1 MSKENNA
8 FIQAMVNKE
17 FVTYEDTLANRVFSF
32 DQMQEVYRDL
42 TNKEEYPTF
51 DIWLWDM
58 IHSGVFEILNTVTVE
73 DNRNQ
78 AAVENV
84 LDRWLNNHQLEM
96 VKTYWKAFYSDPYRY
111 KGTEVVKLVKQFLDE
126 L

>member
-1 MSKENNA
+1 MNA
-8 FIQAMVNKE
+8 FIQAMTNKE

-32 DQMQEVYRDL
+32 NQMQEVYRDL

-78 AAVENV
+78 AAVENI

-96 VKTYWKAFYSDPYRY
+96 VKMYWKAFYSDPYRY

>member
-17 FVTYEDTLANRVFSF
+17 FVSYEDTLANRVFSF
-32 DQMQEVYRDL
+32 NQMQEVYRDL

-78 AAVENV
+78 AS
-84 LDRWLNNHQLEM
+84 
-96 VKTYWKAFYSDPYRY
+96 K
-111 KGTEVVKLVKQFLDE
+111 DE
-126 L
+126 K

>member
-1 MSKENNA
+1 MNA

-32 DQMQEVYRDL
+32 NQMQEIYMDL

-78 AAVENV
+78 AVLENV
-84 LDRWLNNHQLEM
+84 LDIWLNNHQLEM

-111 KGTEVVKLVKQFLDE
+111 KGTEIVKLVKQFLDE

>member
-1 MSKENNA
+1 MNA
-8 FIQAMVNKE
+8 FIQAMTNKE

-84 LDRWLNNHQLEM
+84 LDIWLNNHQLEM
-96 VKTYWKAFYSDPYRY
+96 VKTYWKTFYSDPYRY
-111 KGTEVVKLVKQFLDE
+111 KGTEIVKFVKQFLDE